1 MVGKEDKI
9 LTDEEIK
16 ELEEELLVLKQRI
29 KEIEN
34 ILGFWQTER

>member
-34 ILGFWQTER
+34 ILGF

>member
-1 MVGKEDKI
+1 MWRWKMVGKEDKI

-34 ILGFWQTER
+34 ILGF